1 MIQLTLFPNIEPE
14 VVDCDTQECRVCGKV
29 KALSS
34 FPKHSHHKTGVDTRC
49 RTCIRK
55 QTRLR
60 EELKDKYWHLK
71 KDVCDCCG
79 KESNK
84 TLVLDHDHNTLA
96 FRGWIC
102 DPCNTGIGKLGDT
115 LDGVQDALNY
125 LKRYHGTAT
134 KTD

>member
-1 MIQLTLFPNIEPE
+1 MTQLYLFPDYAPE
-14 VVDCDTQECRVCGKV
+14 VIDCNTQKCRVCGKD
-29 KALSS
+29 KPHSS
-34 FPKHSHHKTGVDTRC
+34 FHKHIQHKTRIDTRC
-49 RTCIRK
+49 KTCVSK
-55 QTRLR
+55 QKRLR

-102 DPCNTGIGKLGDT
+102 DPCNTGIGKLGDN
-115 LDGVQDALNY
+115 LEGVQDALNY
-125 LKRYHGTAT
+125 LKRYYGTAT